1 MSAAQATADSLQR
14 WCLRALHQSCDSM
27 LYNTLHSRAG
37 ARPLEYSRHQGP
49 PPLRFSCIAPYCQEW
64 TATGDGR
71 GHCNYQKR
79 FAAQNAQ
86 LRRAPRPTV
95 PAGGEIGPA

>member
-1 MSAAQATADSLQR
+1 MSTAQANGNSLQR

-37 ARPLEYSRHQGP
+37 SRPLEYSRHQGP

-64 TATGDGR
+64 IASGEGT
-71 GHCNYQKR
+71 GHCGYQKR
-79 FAAQNAQ
+79 FAALNAP
-86 LRRAPRPTV
+86 LRGTHRPKAIAT
-95 PAGGEIGPA
+95 GEISPP